1 MDVNL
6 SKIIELINTQKY
18 EKAEEELALVY
29 KKYSENFEI
38 NKLSG
43 MVVLA
48 QKKYKPALRFF
59 EKCIAINGNDYDVN
73 VNLSYLFTKTQF
85 YSLAI
90 KYAEAA
96 IQIDGHKPHAYQN
109 LADCYFH
116 LGNYELAEMSVVKS
130 IENRGGMESKNFM
143 DTKDLVA
150 LYANILLAREKNQD
164 FIFFA
169 KKVLSRA
176 YSSAILVR
184 LLRLDRDLIEP
195 NHLLITEEAIKRF
208 ETISNRVDR
217 NTNLSNAYFFLAEYY
232 NKTNQTKSENY
243 YIKANQLISEM
254 QRESLFNRQKYAS
267 KIMELFANHHFD
279 YIKKE
284 IQPNKGE
291 GIIFIF
297 GMPRSGTTLTESI
310 LSTAHDIQAGGE
322 KVFFSLQLNQ
332 SIKNYPDSI
341 DSLDVSFFKSL
352 GDDYL
357 QNIELH
363 RNGKKFF
370 IDKLPENY
378 LFYKFMKLSLP
389 GAKFIHCFRDP
400 WDNAISLFK
409 QNYSI
414 NIFYASSFFGIA
426 TEYAN
431 YKALMGLWKKLDGE
445 DAFLDI
451 DYEKMVNQK
460 SAYIEK
466 IWQYCKLEGQY
477 TDEKRKKH
485 VGITASMQQVTQ
497 DIYKTSIKKPDFQEF
512 KEKFLDDLNSQ
523 ELFWKTKRDVAKM

>member
-18 EKAEEELALVY
+18 EKAEEELTLIY

-96 IQIDGHKPHAYQN
+96 IQIDEHKPQAYQN
-109 LADCYFH
+109 LADCYFY
-116 LGNYELAEMSVVKS
+116 LGNYELAEKAAFTS
-130 IENRGGMESKNFM
+130 IEKRGGLESNNFM
-143 DTKDLVA
+143 MTRDLVT
-150 LYANILLAREKNQD
+150 LYANILLASEKKED
-164 FIFFA
+164 FIIFA
-169 KKVLSRA
+169 KKILSQS
-176 YSSAILVR
+176 YSSSMLLR
-184 LLRLDRDLIEP
+184 LLRLDQNLISS
-195 NHLLITEEAIKRF
+195 NHLLMAEEAIKRF
-208 ETISNRVDR
+208 EAFTDRVDR
-217 NTNLSNAYFFLAEYY
+217 NTNLSNTYFFLAEYY
-232 NKTNQTKSENY
+232 NKTNRAKSENY

-267 KIMELFANHHFD
+267 KVIDIFTNHNFD
-279 YIKKE
+279 EIKKD
-284 IQPNKGE
+284 IPSNKGE

-332 SIKNYPDSI
+332 SIKNYPDS
-341 DSLDVSFFKSL
+341 LAYLEVSFFQSL

-357 QNIELH
+357 QNIEMH

-523 ELFWKTKRDVAKM
+523 ELFWKTKMDVAKM